1 MASGVGGQLW
11 AGANA
16 PIRRTALLAVISV
29 SVLAGTLPDQLLEEG
44 GGELETEAPWRLNL
58 LQGPS
63 ALMPVTISRSGRC
76 P

>member
-16 PIRRTALLAVISV
+16 PIQRTALLAVISV
-29 SVLAGTLPDQLLEEG
+29 SVLAGTLPDQLLEAEG

-63 ALMPVTISRSGRC
+63 ALMPVMISRC